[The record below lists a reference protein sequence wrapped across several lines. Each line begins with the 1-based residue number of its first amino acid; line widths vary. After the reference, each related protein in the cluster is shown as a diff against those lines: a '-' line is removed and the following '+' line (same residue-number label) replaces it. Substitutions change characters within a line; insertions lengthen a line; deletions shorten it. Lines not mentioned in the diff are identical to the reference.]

1 MKYNVAIAGA
11 MSPKR
16 DYFRE
21 RTPRES
27 QHGMATLT
35 SLLQSM
41 YLQELLH
48 LVSQG
53 LLYPTIVILLIL
65 IVYAIWC
72 IGSLLVEV
80 VVERRHYRVVAPRLI
95 AEVDAA
101 PFSQL
106 PQVIEESGLLRDQ
119 KTMLKT
125 LVAYSYLP
133 EEARVA
139 LAKRLLADMEYQY
152 DKVTSRTDLV
162 AKVSPMFGLMGTL
175 IPLGPGIVSL
185 GQGQTEE
192 LASSIEIAFDTTVA
206 GLIVAAVALFV
217 SRFRKR
223 WYDDYLTTLESLL
236 ETILDKARHCIENG
250 ESLGDE
256 HTAAAYMDELAAKKG
271 KAARASRQAAE
282 QALGKAGA

>member
-1 MKYNVAIAGA
+1 M
-11 MSPKR
+11 
-16 DYFRE
+16 
-21 RTPRES
+21 ES
-27 QHGMATLT
+27 LFQ
-35 SLLQSM
+35 SL

-53 LLYPTIVILLIL
+53 MLYPTIIVLLCL

-72 IGSLLVEV
+72 IGSLLVEAI
-80 VVERRHYRVVAPRLI
+80 VERRHYKVAAPELI
-95 AEVDAA
+95 ARVEAA
-101 PFSQL
+101 EFSEL
-106 PQVIEESGLLRDQ
+106 PDVIEKSGLLRDQ

-125 LVAYSYLP
+125 LVAYGYLP

-152 DKVTSRTDLV
+152 DKVTSRTDIV
-162 AKVSPMFGLMGTL
+162 AKISPMFGLMGTL

-206 GLIVAAVALFV
+206 GLIVAAVALLV

-223 WYDDYLTTLESLL
+223 WYEDYLTTLESLL
-236 ETILDKARHCIENG
+236 ETILDKARRCAAAG
-250 ESLGDE
+250 EDLGDE
-256 HTAAAYMDELAAKKG
+256 KSAAAYLEGVSKKRG
-271 KAARASRQAAE
+271 KAARASRSAAE
-282 QALGKAGA
+282 QVLGGASPACAFAKAGD